1 MVIFFF
7 LLLRQ
12 PIDDD
17 SYFLSF
23 SLNKVLF
30 LMLIPHFLRWIP
42 PFLRLIFIFSGH
54 KLFLSFLSLPM
65 RYLQD
70 ISSFQAS
77 SFTSGMPP
85 IPFEGTSGSQ
95 PSSQAGGHFLLS
107 ALSSHFDRTFSSVGL
122 LLKLL
127 SPAVQARWQQ
137 HKPAPWGLYLMKSC
151 SAVGQWLYGFF
162 PDPSL
167 GPQGHTPHK
176 QAVCLPDQLVLEGL
190 VPMASRQHLGSCQ
203 VPGYSWLGL
212 LCRLKES
219 GPLCGSHHP
228 PPVTADPLWWSILQ
242 HSMKAFLL
250 CIPTPSRWQC
260 LFRFSTGC

>member
-95 PSSQAGGHFLLS
+95 PGSQAGGHFLLS

-167 GPQGHTPHK
+167 GPRGHTPHK

-203 VPGYSWLGL
+203 VPGYSSLGL

-242 HSMKAFLL
+242 HGMKAFLL

-260 LFRFSTGC
+260 LFRFSTAC